1 MALRF
6 SLIMR
11 IYRIAV
17 TKYCDASGEGA
28 KLYGGRWNLPGHP
41 ALYGSASVSS
51 ALLERLTVDSELLSS
66 ERYVIYSL
74 MEFEISDDLV
84 VVPKLGELPI
94 GWDKIPPI
102 QASQEY
108 GTNLLKSGIVCFG
121 VPSVVDQ
128 TSLNFVINP
137 LSINFSSV
145 SFDVYPLKLDQRI
158 VK

>member
-1 MALRF
+1 
-6 SLIMR
+6 MR

-28 KLYGGRWNLPGHP
+28 KLYGGRWNFPGNP
-41 ALYGSASVSS
+41 ALYGSASLSS

-66 ERYVIYSL
+66 ERYVIYSV

-84 VVPKLGELPI
+84 VVPKLGNLPT

-108 GTNLLKSGIVCFG
+108 GSNLLKSGILCFG

-137 LSINFSSV
+137 LANKFSSV
-145 SFDVYPLKLDQRI
+145 LIDVYPLKLDQRI
-158 VK
+158 LK

>member
-1 MALRF
+1 MK
-6 SLIMR
+6 
-11 IYRIAV
+11 IYRIAL

-28 KLYGGRWNLPGHP
+28 KLYGGRWNLPGKP
-41 ALYGSASVSS
+41 SLYGSASVSS

-66 ERYVIYSL
+66 ERYVIYSV

-84 VVPKLGELPI
+84 VVPKLGNLPT

-108 GTNLLKSGIVCFG
+108 GSNLLKSGILCFG

-137 LSINFSSV
+137 LANKFSSV
-145 SFDVYPLKLDQRI
+145 LIDVYPLKLDQRI

>member
-1 MALRF
+1 
-6 SLIMR
+6 MR

-28 KLYGGRWNLPGHP
+28 KLYGGRWNLPGNP

-66 ERYVIYSL
+66 ERYVIYSV
-74 MEFEISDDLV
+74 MEFDISDDLV
-84 VVPKLGELPI
+84 LVPNLGELPM
-94 GWDKIPPI
+94 GWYDIPPI

-108 GTNLLKSGIVCFG
+108 GTNLLESGIVCFG

-128 TSLNFVINP
+128 TSLNFVLNP
-137 LSINFSSV
+137 LSSKFSSV
-145 SFDVYPLKLDQRI
+145 SYDIYPLKLDRRI
-158 VK
+158 VT